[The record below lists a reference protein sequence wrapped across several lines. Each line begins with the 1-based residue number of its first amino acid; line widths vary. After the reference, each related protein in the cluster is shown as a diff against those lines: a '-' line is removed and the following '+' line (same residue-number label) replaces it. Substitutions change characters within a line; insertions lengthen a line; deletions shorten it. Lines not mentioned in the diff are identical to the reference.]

1 MKASNY
7 EEWRISEIKKN
18 GKLFALDGDFQLWIQ
33 NETVYS
39 FRADHSGYSMWCPH
53 SMLAR
58 HLKKLY
64 RITGKRF
71 EDWEDVCII
80 HPEFL
85 PEY

>member
-1 MKASNY
+1 MKATPY

-18 GKLFALDGDFQLWIQ
+18 GQLFALDGDFQLWICK
-33 NETVYS
+33 ETVYS
-39 FRADHSGYSMWCPH
+39 FRADHTGYSTWCPH

-58 HLKKLY
+58 HLRNLF

-71 EDWEDVCII
+71 EKWEDVCII
-80 HPEFL
+80 RPEFL